1 MAVRSCI
8 RGRLQLHQLCDI
20 SHVLSRVCVCGVR
33 TSLFV
38 DLDGGLVGFDSN
50 DLTNEVVVTNTN
62 LDESAFSHLSA
73 FQSTYKLVHGTSDH
87 VLGNDDR
94 AGWISMRLEHC
105 TVVTYPEME

>member
-1 MAVRSCI
+1 M
-8 RGRLQLHQLCDI
+8 
-20 SHVLSRVCVCGVR
+20 CGVR

-50 DLTNEVVVTNTN
+50 DLTDEVLIADTD
-62 LDESAFSHLSA
+62 LR
-73 FQSTYKLVHGTSDH
+73 QSTEAPSDVAHRTYKLVHGASDH